1 MLIFLSLYAGHDRYV
16 LRLPLWVAPGLDLEL
31 QLLTV
36 PRSICFSQILFIWLV
51 PGTLTPGNLSLNF
64 CRISDLNFFFPFSLW
79 YSNARKFLW
88 AIVNCGRGGMVDWY
102 LTFLEV
108 LELNLTIFSHLLSF
122 SWIWRFAIVIILSFK
137 LIEFIINMADRDGV
151 KMCAMSDWWCLTIP
165 LLIGCRQQCRLLI
178 LHSAE
183 WCQPAV
189 PAWQLYRIKR
199 RSVFCL

>member
-1 MLIFLSLYAGHDRYV
+1 MCISGLI
-16 LRLPLWVAPGLDLEL
+16 
-31 QLLTV
+31 
-36 PRSICFSQILFIWLV
+36 ILFLYRVSQKKQWRR
-51 PGTLTPGNLSLNF
+51 F
-64 CRISDLNFFFPFSLW
+64 CQFFSAFTQSMIGIQMIH
-79 YSNARKFLW
+79 RKFLW
-88 AIVNCGRGGMVDWY
+88 AIVNCGRGGMVDRY